1 MLCSWETICSQ
12 ESCDFEVDLILG
24 ILAGSELLTS
34 PTSKA
39 VFLAHF
45 ANDCPLKRTL
55 TISTFIAITRN
66 KVSKLEEGSFISCA

>member
-1 MLCSWETICSQ
+1 MSYEGKSKLRSRYEDVSLGNCFK
-12 ESCDFEVDLILG
+12 ESSLR
-24 ILAGSELLTS
+24 ARPQKS
-34 PTSKA
+34 

-66 KVSKLEEGSFISCA
+66 KVSKLEEGSFVSCA